1 MTAKSAGVL
10 RRQRGAQV
18 GGGGAPAEVES
29 IAWAARELGISET
42 YAYRL
47 AHSGELPGAFAVGT
61 RWRVSVPRFRAAVHG
76 DELPEPIVEHPIAQ

>member
-1 MTAKSAGVL
+1 MTKTAGVL

-18 GGGGAPAEVES
+18 GGGAPPAEVES
-29 IAWAARELGISET
+29 VAWAARELGISET

-47 AHSGELPGAFAVGT
+47 AHRGDLPGAFELGT

-76 DELPEPIVEHPIAQ
+76 EELAEAIVEHPIAQ